1 MRGSHNERQKE
12 EQQHLCWQQGKKN
25 QEIEKSPFGGA
36 GVPAGGMQL
45 IAQKQEPRR
54 RNASLLLLTAHT
66 GERHWNVV
74 TGVPIE
80 QPASLVRQVSSLRS
94 NLPACLFYCPAS
106 NQGQD
111 LGFFR
116 TMLL

>member
-45 IAQKQEPRR
+45 IAQKQEPDDEMQVCCC
-54 RNASLLLLTAHT
+54 SLHT
-66 GERHWNVV
+66 QESD
-74 TGVPIE
+74 TG
-80 QPASLVRQVSSLRS
+80 
-94 NLPACLFYCPAS
+94 
-106 NQGQD
+106 
-111 LGFFR
+111 
-116 TMLL
+116 MW